1 MGQDLGGDVDEVGV
15 ELGVLPGTEDL
26 SDLGDRE
33 PADVAQQVVGLG
45 DELHVG
51 VLDAVVDHLDE
62 VAGTVGTDVGAAR
75 RAVHVGGDGLQ
86 HRPQAVVGLGGAAG
100 HDRGAVECP
109 FLASGDPHAHEV
121 QPALTQGDLA
131 APGVGVERVAGIDDD
146 VTGLHEGSELLDDR
160 LGGRSGLNHDDGH
173 ARRAQRG
180 HKVLQ
185 VGCGHEVTFGAVA
198 FDEPLGAGQRAVEDG
213 HRVAMTSQ
221 VAGQVR
227 PHHPQPEDTE
237 VGCGRCGG
245 EAGHESPFLC
255 RSPS

>member
-1 MGQDLGGDVDEVGV
+1 M
-15 ELGVLPGTEDL
+15 
-26 SDLGDRE
+26 
-33 PADVAQQVVGLG
+33 
-45 DELHVG
+45 
-51 VLDAVVDHLDE
+51 
-62 VAGTVGTDVGAAR
+62 
-75 RAVHVGGDGLQ
+75 
-86 HRPQAVVGLGGAAG
+86 
-100 HDRGAVECP
+100 
-109 FLASGDPHAHEV
+109 

-198 FDEPLGAGQRAVEDG
+198 FDEPLGTGQRAVEDG
-213 HRVAMTSQ
+213 DRVAMTSQ

-255 RSPS
+255 RSP